1 MPSMRTG
8 HDGGSWADKGLVG
21 GGDRPSAGA
30 GIAGAEDQAGA

>member
-21 GGDRPSAGA
+21 GDRPSAGA